1 MTVFFTEDA
10 EHDLKKF
17 GREVASRIV
26 AKCVWFAERFETQ
39 TLAPLGGNYKE
50 FYKLRIGDW
59 RVIYEIDFKN
69 DRLIVHIIDH
79 RSKIYKR

>member
-10 EHDLKKF
+10 EDDLKRL

-26 AKCVWFAERFETQ
+26 TKCVWFAEHFETQ
-39 TLAPLGGNYKE
+39 IPLPLGGRYKG
-50 FYKLRIGDW
+50 FYKLRVGDW
-59 RVIYEIDFKN
+59 RAIYEIDRDT
-69 DRLIVHIIDH
+69 DRLITHIVDH